1 MNINNKICINIYNI
15 DKDIK
20 NNINH
25 PNKSITTN
33 EIISTKKI
41 QCYATKKI
49 GNIIKTLS
57 YWNSTMNIHSNKGKN
72 KI

>member
-1 MNINNKICINIYNI
+1 MNINNKICINIYNT

-57 YWNSTMNIHSNKGKN
+57 Y
-72 KI
+72 

>member
-49 GNIIKTLS
+49 GNIINRFLK
-57 YWNSTMNIHSNKGKN
+57 WEFI
-72 KI
+72 